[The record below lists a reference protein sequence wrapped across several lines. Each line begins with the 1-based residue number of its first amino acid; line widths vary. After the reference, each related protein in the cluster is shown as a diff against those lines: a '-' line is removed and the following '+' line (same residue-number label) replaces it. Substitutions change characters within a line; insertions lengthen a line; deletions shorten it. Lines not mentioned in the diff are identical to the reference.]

1 MKQKLLALIG
11 VISFTTNTE
20 ALQNQNGLD
29 KEWQKLTQQFN
40 LSVQRQREMQRLD
53 TKTPR
58 IPNTEKRSQK
68 KHTEK
73 VYARLTIE
81 SIRTETSGQSAH
93 LPQLIEKHFSRN
105 IEQMK
110 FNKFSIDDSETIIK
124 QQELESFTCYYIML
138 MCTMNDAIINETE
151 CLIPAGYTHIASQ
164 MMEGNAELLKVK
176 MLSDLRVISQKAFSN
191 CVNLSNVEILGTPN
205 IMFIGDYAF
214 ENTNLKKVVLPFGVK
229 HIGSNAFSRCRLLE
243 EIHIP
248 SSVSDIGFNIA
259 NDCPNLKDVFVPYHA
274 KISLNKI
281 PLSML
286 YVVSLKFTDVS
297 EGFYNPIGSFLN
309 LNIHRKN
316 ADGSYT
322 NVSIYDNIIAYNKCD
337 MCRNADHRIDCT
349 TSLPSATF

>member
-20 ALQNQNGLD
+20 ALQNKNGLD
-29 KEWQKLTQQFN
+29 KEWQKLNQQFN
-40 LSVQRQREMQRLD
+40 LSVQRQMEMQRLD

-58 IPNTEKRSQK
+58 IPNIEKRPQKKQTEKG
-68 KHTEK
+68 
-73 VYARLTIE
+73 YARLTIE
-81 SIRTETSGQSAH
+81 SIQPETSDKSAH
-93 LPQLIEKHFSRN
+93 LPQLVKKHFSRN
-105 IEQMK
+105 IERMK
-110 FNKFSIDDSETIIK
+110 FDKFSINDSETIVS
-124 QQELESFTCYYIML
+124 QQELQRLVFCYVDL
-138 MCTMNDAIINETE
+138 FCTMNDAIINETE
-151 CLIPAGYTHIASQ
+151 CLIPFGYTHVAPQ
-164 MMEGNAELLKVK
+164 MMEGNAKLLNVK
-176 MLSDLRVISQKAFSN
+176 MLSDLKVISQKAFSN

-205 IMFIGDYAF
+205 IMFIGDNSF

-229 HIGSNAFSRCRLLE
+229 HIGSNAFSRCRSLE
-243 EIHIP
+243 ELHIP

-316 ADGSYT
+316 VDGSYT
-322 NVSIYDNIIAYNKCD
+322 NVSIHDNIIAYNKCD
-337 MCRNADHRIDCT
+337 MCRNADHRIDNT
-349 TSLPSATF
+349 TSRPSAAF